1 MPALSAFIGCRAPS
15 VRLDINSELYGGH
28 GYSMAL
34 LQELPLFSV
43 LMVEKSLPFS
53 NLPFCLDRLRCSLWD
68 CSGLGF
74 NRFKAYQ
81 TNFLLFPVNAA
92 IILRE
97 DWTLSLTLCCS
108 GKHCL
113 LVEHNVNDDTSDRMI
128 FFLHS
133 KITTCTVLYYLP
145 DVYYRHNKVTMDF

>member
-1 MPALSAFIGCRAPS
+1 MCRNQQIRQPFLPLALVLGKVSTEIKEMPALSAFIGCRAPS

-92 IILRE
+92 IILWE
-97 DWTLSLTLCCS
+97 D
-108 GKHCL
+108 
-113 LVEHNVNDDTSDRMI
+113 
-128 FFLHS
+128 
-133 KITTCTVLYYLP
+133 
-145 DVYYRHNKVTMDF
+145 